1 MDFWKLEED
10 GSRTLIQVPLN
21 KEVDKK
27 VESVEDEEIEMFMHS
42 FDKLLDV
49 FVSLD
54 SAYEDLHELKSNDFD
69 GFESELKGEAF
80 HRYIYEKL
88 DDALLFIEGMQGNV
102 PWNYDHLDEE
112 F

>member
-1 MDFWKLEED
+1 MDFWKIEED

-21 KEVDKK
+21 KEDEK
-27 VESVEDEEIEMFMHS
+27 VKDVEIETFMNS
-42 FDKLLDV
+42 FDGLLDV
-49 FVSLD
+49 FESLER
-54 SAYEDLHELKSNDFD
+54 AHEDLHELKSSDFD

-88 DDALLFIEGMQGNV
+88 DDALFFIEGMQENV
-102 PWNYDHLDEE
+102 PWNYDELDEE